1 VAAYIVRR
9 VLISLGVLLVASF
22 LLYVMVASSGD
33 PLAALRARPG
43 ITPATIDATARSLG
57 LDHPI
62 PVRYWTWLTG
72 VLHGDWGTSVALGQ
86 ARAEVLPAVGRA
98 LWVTIRLVVIAELL
112 ALLVGGAVGAL
123 AALKQYSITDYVA
136 TTLAFV
142 LFAMPVFCIGIILKV
157 YGIQLNLVL
166 IHVFGERWLTT
177 AGPPASGFTGS
188 PGEVLFKFTGAY
200 ILPTIALAAISFA
213 AYSRFQRAS
222 MLETMRSDYV
232 RTARA
237 KGLSERQVVLRHAL
251 RNAMLP
257 VTTYFA
263 YNFGAVFG
271 GAIVT
276 EQVFGWNGMG
286 SLLVRSIE
294 QYDPN
299 MLMGWLIVTAT
310 IVILFNLIADIAYS
324 YLDPRIRLG

>member
-1 VAAYIVRR
+1 MAAYILRR
-9 VLISLGVLLVASF
+9 VLISIGVLVVASF
-22 LLYVMVASSGD
+22 LLYVAVANSGD
-33 PLAALRARPG
+33 PLAALKARPG
-43 ITPATIDATARSLG
+43 ITQATIDTTARSLG
-57 LDHPI
+57 LDQPVI
-62 PVRYWTWLTG
+62 VRYWNWITG
-72 VLHGDWGTSVALGQ
+72 VLTGDWGTSVALGA
-86 ARAEVLPAVGRA
+86 ARAEVLPAVGSA
-98 LWVTIRLVVIAELL
+98 LWVTIRLVVIAELI
-112 ALLVGGAVGAL
+112 ALLIGCAVGAI
-123 AALKQYSITDYVA
+123 AALRQYTITDYVA

-157 YGIQLNLVL
+157 YGIEFNVL
-166 IHVFGERWLTT
+166 LIDLGLDRWLTT
-177 AGPPASGFTGS
+177 AGPPAGGFTGS

-251 RNAMLP
+251 RNALLP

-263 YNFGAVFG
+263 YNFAAVFG

-286 SLLVRSIE
+286 SLLVRSIQ

-299 MLMGWLIVTAT
+299 MLMGWLIVTAV
-310 IVILFNLIADIAYS
+310 IVVLFNLLADIAYS

>member
-9 VLISLGVLLVASF
+9 VLISIGVLFVASF
-22 LLYVMVASSGD
+22 LLYVAVASSGD

-43 ITPATIDATARSLG
+43 ISPAAIEATAQQLG
-57 LDHPI
+57 LDHPVV
-62 PVRYWTWLTG
+62 VRWWTWLTG
-72 VLHGDWGTSVALGQ
+72 VLGGDWGTSVALGSAQ
-86 ARAEVLPAVGRA
+86 AEVLPAVGRA
-98 LWVTIRLVVIAELL
+98 LWVTLRLVVIAELI
-112 ALLVGGAVGAL
+112 ALLVGCAVGAI
-123 AALKQYSITDYVA
+123 AALRQYSITDYVA

-142 LFAMPVFCIGIILKV
+142 LFAMPVFCIAIILKV
-157 YGIQLNLVL
+157 YGIQLNLLL
-166 IHVFGERWLTT
+166 INLGIGRWLTT
-177 AGPPASGFTGS
+177 SGPPDGGFTGS

-251 RNAMLP
+251 RNALLP

-286 SLLVRSIE
+286 SLLVRSIQ

-310 IVILFNLIADIAYS
+310 IVVLFNLLADIAYS

>member
-1 VAAYIVRR
+1 
-9 VLISLGVLLVASF
+9 
-22 LLYVMVASSGD
+22 M
-33 PLAALRARPG
+33 
-43 ITPATIDATARSLG
+43 
-57 LDHPI
+57 H
-62 PVRYWTWLTG
+62 
-72 VLHGDWGTSVALGQ
+72 
-86 ARAEVLPAVGRA
+86 A
-98 LWVTIRLVVIAELL
+98 LWVTIRLVVIAEVI
-112 ALLVGGAVGAL
+112 ALLGGAAVGAI
-123 AALKQYSITDYVA
+123 AALRQYSITDYVA

-142 LFAMPVFCIGIILKV
+142 LFSMPVFCIAIILKT
-157 YGIQLNLVL
+157 YGIQFNLLL
-166 IHVFGERWLTT
+166 IDLGGDRWLTT
-177 AGPPASGFTGS
+177 AGPPDSGFTGS
-188 PGEVLFKFTGAY
+188 PGHVFFTFTGTY
-200 ILPTIALAAISFA
+200 LLPTIALAAISFA

-222 MLETMRSDYV
+222 MLEVMRQDYV

-251 RNAMLP
+251 RNALLP

-286 SLLVRSIE
+286 SLLVRSIG

-299 MLMGWLIVTAT
+299 MLMGWLLVTAT
-310 IVILFNLIADIAYS
+310 IVVLFNLIADIAYS